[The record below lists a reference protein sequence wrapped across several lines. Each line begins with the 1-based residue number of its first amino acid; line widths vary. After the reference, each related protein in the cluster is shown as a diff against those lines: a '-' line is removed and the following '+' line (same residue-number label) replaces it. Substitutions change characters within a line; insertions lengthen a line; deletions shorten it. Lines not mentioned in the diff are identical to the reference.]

1 VRDQDLSG
9 ATDEALFSVFGQEE
23 GALVTFGHDFGHV
36 LGFPPE
42 LGPGVVVLEPGTP
55 ATPQS
60 LVDRL
65 REMLTILATNSFA
78 RSLWVVEPGRV
89 RIHLRRGED

>member
-1 VRDQDLSG
+1 VRDQGLSG

-23 GALVTFGHDFGHV
+23 GTLVTFGHV